1 MRGGAAVVVYLDV
14 LFFTNVLMDWVT
26 LLAAARL
33 AGAAVHRGR
42 FVLACLLG
50 GTYAVL
56 AALFPALGVLPVRA
70 AMGAALCLAAFGGER
85 TLLRLGGLYFVTAAA
100 FAGLAYALG
109 AASGRRLLY
118 GAGYYFTVPL
128 GLLLLAA
135 AVGYAVSGVLLRG
148 DAAHGCVRQ
157 EILPLTVQ
165 FGGRERRVRV
175 LRDSG
180 HTLTEPVSGKPV
192 LILCRG
198 EAALLLNDPLDGDA
212 TQQLTSLPPETACRC
227 GLRSGQTTVCC
238 CTFARTACRRR
249 TEARA
254 TAYAPSGLRS
264 SKTANSMDLSAYERE
279 KSMKLYK
286 ILTLL
291 RQLRRLPSVYYIGG
305 SDILPPPLSPEEEAE
320 AAAACQT
327 GDENARRRLIEHNLR
342 LVVFL
347 ARKFESSGV
356 GTEDLISIGTIGLIK
371 AVSTYRSDRKV
382 KLATYASRCIENEI
396 LMYLRKI
403 AGRRTE
409 VSFDEPL
416 SSDWDGNELLLS
428 DILGTEPDSVI
439 RPLEDDVDRV
449 LLLRAL
455 SHLPPRERE
464 IISMRFGIDLPESM
478 TQKEVADRL
487 GISQSY
493 ISRLEKRIIA
503 KMRRDIVSQ
512 I

>member
-1 MRGGAAVVVYLDV
+1 MVIYLDV
-14 LFFTNVLMDWVT
+14 LFGANALMDGVT

-50 GTYAVL
+50 GAYAVL

-212 TQQLTSLPPETACRC
+212 AQQLTSRPAALPRGRDRPRSAAVLSP
-227 GLRSGQTTVCC
+227 GLRAGGGRKHV
-238 CTFARTACRRR
+238 RLRMRRR
-249 TEARA
+249 AFAVRKRTIRW
-254 TAYAPSGLRS
+254 TYQR
-264 SKTANSMDLSAYERE
+264 
-279 KSMKLYK
+279 MK
-286 ILTLL
+286 
-291 RQLRRLPSVYYIGG
+291 G
-305 SDILPPPLSPEEEAE
+305 
-320 AAAACQT
+320 
-327 GDENARRRLIEHNLR
+327 
-342 LVVFL
+342 
-347 ARKFESSGV
+347 RK
-356 GTEDLISIGTIGLIK
+356 
-371 AVSTYRSDRKV
+371 A
-382 KLATYASRCIENEI
+382 
-396 LMYLRKI
+396 
-403 AGRRTE
+403 
-409 VSFDEPL
+409 
-416 SSDWDGNELLLS
+416 
-428 DILGTEPDSVI
+428 
-439 RPLEDDVDRV
+439 
-449 LLLRAL
+449 
-455 SHLPPRERE
+455 
-464 IISMRFGIDLPESM
+464 
-478 TQKEVADRL
+478 
-487 GISQSY
+487 
-493 ISRLEKRIIA
+493 
-503 KMRRDIVSQ
+503 
-512 I
+512 